1 MKAITNKNAANKSIN
16 QYTASGKKYAYLD
29 DIENQK
35 F

>member
-1 MKAITNKNAANKSIN
+1 MKATPNKNAVKKSIN

-29 DIENQK
+29 DIENEK